1 MKGQYITTQIKIVT
15 QSDKKKVKPVSFP
28 IETIADTKN
37 YKTIW
42 TSDRSQKEEV
52 LYRLVF

>member
-15 QSDKKKVKPVSFP
+15 QSDKKKVKPVSFAK
-28 IETIADTKN
+28 ETIADTKN
-37 YKTIW
+37 YRTIW
-42 TSDRSQKEEV
+42 TSDRSQKEEL